1 MSNTAFIFPGQGSQ
15 AIGMG
20 VALTDTYPEAKA
32 IFLEAQGILG
42 WDLLAACKEGP
53 EDRLRQ
59 TDVAQPAL
67 YTTAVATFEV
77 LKKLSIVPEGAYA
90 VAGHSIGEY
99 AALTAAG
106 VFSFEEGLKLVR
118 ERGRLMAEAGQ
129 KRPGAMA
136 AILGMDEITLQA
148 VCQEASAQGVVVP
161 VNFNSPEQIVI
172 AGEAA
177 AIEAA
182 KTLASQKGA
191 KRVIPL
197 NVSGAFHSPLMKE
210 AALAMAEILKK
221 TPFRNPSVPI
231 CMNADGMLHSDVGS
245 IQSTLIQQLDHA
257 VQWVK
262 TMNTLGAQ
270 GYTTFV
276 ETGSGRVLAGLAKK
290 INKQFQ
296 VHTTE
301 SVESIQQI
309 GVKA

>member
-1 MSNTAFIFPGQGSQ
+1 
-15 AIGMG
+15 MG
-20 VALTDTYPEAKA
+20 AALTDTYPEAKA
-32 IFLEAQGILG
+32 IFQEAQSVLG

-67 YTTAVATFEV
+67 YTTAFATFTV
-77 LKKLSIVPEGAYA
+77 LKKLGIVPADASYA

-99 AALTAAG
+99 AALAAAG
-106 VFSFEEGLKLVR
+106 VFTFSEGLALVK
-118 ERGRLMAEAGQ
+118 ERGRLMQEAGL

-136 AILGMDEITLQA
+136 AILGMDEATLQA
-148 VCQEASAQGVVVP
+148 VCQEASAKGIVVP

-182 KTLASQKGA
+182 KELASQKGA
-191 KRVIPL
+191 KRVIAL

-210 AALAMAEILKK
+210 AAAAMGDNLKK
-221 TPFRNPSVPI
+221 VTFKNPAVPI
-231 CMNADGMLHSDVGS
+231 CMNADGQLHKDAASVKS
-245 IQSTLIQQLDHA
+245 ALIQQLDHA

-262 TMNTLGAQ
+262 TMNTLGAE
-270 GYTTFV
+270 GYTTFI
-276 ETGSGRVLAGLAKK
+276 ESGSGRVLAGLAKK

-296 VHTTE
+296 VYTTE